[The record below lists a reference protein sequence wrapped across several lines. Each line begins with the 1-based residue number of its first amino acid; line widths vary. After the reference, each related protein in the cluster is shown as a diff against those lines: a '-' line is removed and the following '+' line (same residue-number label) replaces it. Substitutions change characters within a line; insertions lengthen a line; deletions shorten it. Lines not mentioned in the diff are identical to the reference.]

1 MERLLRADLA
11 SEDLR
16 ELGRLLSKGGHE
28 DRELIGGEVEG
39 EAHPLGREG
48 VLVLAGLLSALSLR
62 VRDLDA
68 EALEGG
74 LFGELDP
81 LRLGLAG
88 GDPRDLEDPRVG
100 EASDEAIA
108 AQGQVIE
115 RPGDPEG
122 VVGAGPL
129 PAEEVLRVRPHRGEP
144 ERVEEPALVEG
155 AEGLYELEA
164 KLVRD
169 PVRA

>member
-1 MERLLRADLA
+1 MAPVGA
-11 SEDLR
+11 
-16 ELGRLLSKGGHE
+16 
-28 DRELIGGEVEG
+28 
-39 EAHPLGREG
+39 AT
-48 VLVLAGLLSALSLR
+48 SLPR
-62 VRDLDA
+62 STWVMARRPEWGPEEQL
-68 EALEGG
+68 
-74 LFGELDP
+74 GELDP

-88 GDPRDLEDPRVG
+88 GDARDLEDPRVG
-100 EASDEAIA
+100 EVSDEAIA
-108 AQGQVIE
+108 DQGQVIE
-115 RPGDPEG
+115 GPGDPEG